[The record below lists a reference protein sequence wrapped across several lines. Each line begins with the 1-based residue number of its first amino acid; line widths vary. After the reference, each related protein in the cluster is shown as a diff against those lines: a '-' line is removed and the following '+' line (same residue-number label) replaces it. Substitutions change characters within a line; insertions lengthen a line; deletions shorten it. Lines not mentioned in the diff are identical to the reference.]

1 MPATPP
7 ASSREPR
14 VLLQDK
20 VIAISGVGPGLG
32 AELARVCLADGAQVA
47 LGARTEERL
56 EALAAELDP
65 AGDRVFV
72 EGFDIRSETD
82 RARFVDGTVA
92 RFGRIDGV
100 VQVAARQGLIGGF
113 LEIDEESWRESYDGN
128 LVAPLQLVRLVA
140 LRMRDSGGG
149 SIVLVGSQSARV
161 TTGPTIVYGASKGA
175 LVPAMY
181 YMTEELGPFGIRVNV
196 VEPTWVWGHRVQAI
210 MRQRAEDNGTTE
222 QEEVDRQ
229 VATWPLRRMPEERDV
244 ADAIA
249 FLLSDRSRSIT
260 GQLLRVNAG
269 QFMG

>member
-1 MPATPP
+1 M
-7 ASSREPR
+7 
-14 VLLQDK
+14 LLQDK

-32 AELARVCLADGAQVA
+32 AELARVCLADGARVA
-47 LGARTEERL
+47 LGARTAERL
-56 EALAAELDP
+56 DALAADVDP
-65 AGDRVFV
+65 DRERVFV
-72 EGFDIRSETD
+72 GAFDVRRADD
-82 RARFVDGTVA
+82 RERFVAGAVA

-128 LVAPLQLVRLVA
+128 LVAPLQLVRLAA
-140 LRMRDSGGG
+140 LRMRESGGG

-175 LVPAMY
+175 LIPAMY

-196 VEPTWVWGHRVQAI
+196 VEPTWVWGHRVEAI
-210 MRQRAEDNGTTE
+210 MRQRAEANGTTE
-222 QEEVDRQ
+222 ELEVDRL
-229 VATWPLRRMPEERDV
+229 VGTWPLRRMPDEHDV
-244 ADAIA
+244 ADAIV
-249 FLLSDRSRSIT
+249 FLLSDRARSIT

>member
-1 MPATPP
+1 
-7 ASSREPR
+7 

-32 AELARVCLADGAQVA
+32 AELARMCLADGAAVA

-56 EALAAELDP
+56 EALASELDP
-65 AGDRVFV
+65 GGERVFV
-72 EGFDIRSETD
+72 DAFDVRRAED
-82 RARFVDGTVA
+82 RARFVAGAIA

-100 VQVAARQGLIGGF
+100 VQVAARQGLIGEF

-128 LVAPLQLVRLVA
+128 LVAPLQLVREVA
-140 LRMRDSGGG
+140 LRMRDGGGG

-181 YMTEELGPFGIRVNV
+181 YMAEELGPFGIRVNV
-196 VEPTWVWGHRVQAI
+196 IEPTWVWGHRVQAI
-210 MRQRAEDNGTTE
+210 MRQRAEERGTTE
-222 QEEVDRQ
+222 EEEVDRQ
-229 VATWPLRRMPEERDV
+229 VASWPLRRMPDERDV
-244 ADAIA
+244 ADAIV

-260 GQLLRVNAG
+260 GQLVRVNAG